1 LLGQTSSSITR
12 RMIIVTGGAGFIG
25 SNVIAGLNERGRQDI
40 ILCDSLGSDDKWRNL
55 NGKSIIDVLSPADL
69 SSLMQ
74 SGSLGSYEGKIEAV
88 FHLGAN
94 SSTVETDVDALL
106 TENFRYSCDLWRTC
120 ASKGIRLIYA
130 SSAATYGNG
139 SAGFTDGLDEELL
152 ATLRPLNAY
161 GWTKHLFDQNVA
173 RWVQDPGSRPPQ
185 YAGLK
190 FFNVYGPNEYH
201 KGFMKSVV
209 CEKYTM
215 AHRDEPITLF
225 KSYNE
230 AYTDGGQLRDFIYV
244 KDCVD
249 VMLWLFDTPNV
260 NGLFNVGT
268 GQARSFGELA
278 EALFSALGK
287 EPKIKYIDMPE
298 GVREHYQYFTQA
310 DITRLR
316 SAGFRAP
323 FTALEDGIADYVQTF
338 LLQQDPY
345 R

>member
-1 LLGQTSSSITR
+1 
-12 RMIIVTGGAGFIG
+12 MIIVTGGAGFIG

-55 NGKSIIDVLSPADL
+55 SGKSIIDVLSPADL
-69 SSLMQ
+69 SSLMR

-106 TENFRYSCDLWRTC
+106 TENFRYSCDLWRMC
-120 ASKGIRLIYA
+120 SLKGIRLIYA

-139 SAGFTDGLDEELL
+139 SAGFTDGLDEKLL

-173 RWVQDPGSRPPQ
+173 RWVQDPGTRPPQ

-230 AYTDGGQLRDFIYV
+230 EYTDGGQLRDFIYV

-268 GQARSFGELA
+268 GQARSFAELA
-278 EALFSALGK
+278 EALFGALDK

-310 DITRLR
+310 DITSLRL
-316 SAGFRAP
+316 AGFGAP
-323 FTALEDGIADYVQTF
+323 FTTLEDGIADYVQTF
-338 LLQQDPY
+338 LLRQDPY